1 MSTSIESRCASYLDA
16 WSRKDLEGVAAH
28 IHPDVHFKAPMQELQ
43 GRDAYVGATRRV
55 FMILDRVDVRATF
68 VSGERAVLIYDFICR
83 QPIGISS
90 TAEMVRFQD
99 GLVRDTE
106 LFFDARPFE
115 AMQKAMAG
123 KAASQ

>member
-16 WSRKDLEGVAAH
+16 WSRKDLEGVAAY
-28 IHPDVHFKAPMQELQ
+28 IHPDVRFKAPMQELH
-43 GRDAYVGATRRV
+43 GRNAYVEATRRV
-55 FMILDRVDVRATF
+55 FAILDKVDVRATF
-68 VSGERAVLIYDFICR
+68 VSGERAVLIYDFVCR
-83 QPIGISS
+83 PPIGVSS

-99 GLVRDTE
+99 GLIRDTE

-115 AMQKAMAG
+115 AMQKAMAS

>member
-16 WSRKDLEGVAAH
+16 WSRKDLEGVAAY
-28 IHPDVHFKAPMQELQ
+28 IHPDVRFKAPMQEL
-43 GRDAYVGATRRV
+43 
-55 FMILDRVDVRATF
+55 F
-68 VSGERAVLIYDFICR
+68 VCR
-83 QPIGISS
+83 PPIGVSS

-99 GLVRDTE
+99 GLIRDTE

-123 KAASQ
+123 KAASPPTAPGAPPSDAPSAAMDRPRHARASVPR